1 MRLPGIDIPAG
12 SSLEK
17 ALAAMFSIE
26 AEGCSSIWGKT
37 PSAQSVEIIVAP
49 KKPGA
54 VPA

>member
-26 AEGCSSIWGKT
+26 AEGSSIWGKIS
-37 PSAQSVEIIVAP
+37 SAQSVEIIVAP
-49 KKPGA
+49 KKPEA
-54 VPA
+54 APA